1 MYKKDLTE
9 GFRLR
14 LSSDD
19 MDFLRKLSEER
30 CVSVSECLRSIVGEY
45 RRSLE
50 LVSTLKDA
58 LELSKGGKLSN
69 GDTKTNINN

>member
-14 LSSDD
+14 LSTDD
-19 MDFLRKLSEER
+19 MNFLRKLSEER

-58 LELSKGGKLSN
+58 LELSKGGTAVH
-69 GDTKTNINN
+69 GDTKTNIND